1 MFKII
6 NPLNSLIWLNKLF
19 KILSLTTGDMIFK
32 LTRILQNIVFNFQL
46 KRIKIIV
53 FILKFGV
60 KSTLPNLILYFLH
73 RLNKLRNNFLMY
85 LSLLNK
91 IRRRPLSISNFF
103 HNNCFFIFPIHFL
116 KYIIWSL
123 RRNLFFDFINRD
135 IIFTQISFF
144 QFKNKI
150 KLFIDLW
157 NFIFHIHHKTRSI
170 VIDFKTILNKFI
182 YFIIVFYNHFFEF
195 FLNFLL
201 LFLSLLLFV
210 KLILSFYQ
218 KAIIGS
224 VWKFALWLYYFSENF
239 RNVLWSLD
247 NHLRIFHE

>member
-157 NFIFHIHHKTRSI
+157 NFIFHIH
-170 VIDFKTILNKFI
+170 N
-182 YFIIVFYNHFFEF
+182 
-195 FLNFLL
+195 
-201 LFLSLLLFV
+201 
-210 KLILSFYQ
+210 
-218 KAIIGS
+218 
-224 VWKFALWLYYFSENF
+224 
-239 RNVLWSLD
+239 
-247 NHLRIFHE
+247 